1 MPSPSL
7 VPSLALVQQQSLD
20 TSSSTSSPTPPPN
33 AGVAAAK
40 HPVKSGHRSRPS
52 LAMCLV
58 SSVLALLLA
67 RLAPSLSARLIA
79 VVPGAE
85 APSLVAVQE
94 CPSAVALWPRTLC
107 ARHSLENSRRPAILV
122 SPSSF
127 SPSLYGFDVV
137 EFHIAVTTSW
147 SFGASANCCHAA
159 LPCGA
164 PYSLPCGELSSIL
177 IFILLFQ
184 INLARLP

>member
-1 MPSPSL
+1 
-7 VPSLALVQQQSLD
+7 VQQQSLD
-20 TSSSTSSPTPPPN
+20 TSSSASSPTPPN

-40 HPVKSGHRSRPS
+40 HPVKSVHRSRPS

-79 VVPGAE
+79 IVPGAE
-85 APSLVAVQE
+85 APSLVVVQE
-94 CPSAVALWPRTLC
+94 CPSAVALWPRTLR

-122 SPSSF
+122 SPSSS

-147 SFGASANCCHAA
+147 SFGASANCCPAA